1 MKFHLLGEEN
11 EKVEIEVLARTH
23 ADTTNYWDINWI
35 ESNIKVDI
43 PGYLVH
49 FNASLRTDELRDF
62 VNELKLMNGNLKGK
76 ATLNNLDNY
85 LHFECEMN
93 HLGKIQWSGE
103 TCFPSGNGAVLNFEF
118 TSDQSYLQSL
128 IEELN
133 AILEA
138 FPVIGKP

>member
-76 ATLNNLDNY
+76 AVLNNLQQ
-85 LHFECEMN
+85 LF
-93 HLGKIQWSGE
+93 
-103 TCFPSGNGAVLNFEF
+103 
-118 TSDQSYLQSL
+118 
-128 IEELN
+128 
-133 AILEA
+133 
-138 FPVIGKP
+138 